1 MFCRPTN
8 GFSCNDFCCC
18 CSLAVWT
25 NSTLWST
32 TTPTQTSTW
41 WKTWA
46 AWTGW
51 VSPCPV
57 SDYLSQPTVLKG
69 PGIEPP
75 EDSSPQQFPKHKMPL
90 SVCQRRGAVS
100 RNMVIRRLETFP
112 AGLDLFFSL
121 PMLSISLCRLSF
133 PPSLHWSVATLLHHY
148 PSETQGWAVGE
159 NHSLFSESV
168 SLGLCNCSQTN
179 RSRTVTE
186 SQHGSVFPQLSSFS
200 LHRIRSAPPFS
211 PLHTSS
217 IIFLYIF
224 TIWL

>member
-57 SDYLSQPTVLKG
+57 SDYLSQPTVLKE

-112 AGLDLFFSL
+112 AGLGLLFLFPCFLSHFVGSPSL
-121 PMLSISLCRLSF
+121 PPFTDLLPLCCTII
-133 PPSLHWSVATLLHHY
+133 PVKPGVEQWEKTIH
-148 PSETQGWAVGE
+148 
-159 NHSLFSESV
+159 
-168 SLGLCNCSQTN
+168 CSQ
-179 RSRTVTE
+179 RVFLLAFVTAAKLIGAE
-186 SQHGSVFPQLSSFS
+186 
-200 LHRIRSAPPFS
+200 R
-211 PLHTSS
+211 
-217 IIFLYIF
+217 
-224 TIWL
+224 